1 MNDPQPFGQ
10 TIYVPA
16 DGFLPQLLT
25 ELGEGT
31 SMLGDLVAAPGPPRP
46 AAWARNVWHDP
57 LVHPIASIGDAA
69 RRLRAVQRNWHLHP
83 IGHFRRAELIREKL
97 PPVSARP
104 IRFPERPPASP
115 LGSWTLLD
123 PGTMLAAA
131 VCSSPVP
138 DGEWQFVEDRDV
150 PPNRAYLK
158 LWEALTRLGV
168 YPGPGERCIDLGA
181 SPGGWTWV
189 IQGLG
194 ARVTA
199 VDKAPLAPAI
209 AALPGVEWIGASAF
223 GLDPA
228 AQPPVDWLFSDVICY
243 PARLLALVRRW
254 LAAGR
259 ARNLVCTLKF
269 QGETDH
275 ATAAA
280 FAAIPGSRLM
290 HLTNNK
296 HELTWAL
303 LGAPAAPAA

>member
-1 MNDPQPFGQ
+1 MTDATPFGQ

-31 SMLGDLVAAPGPPRP
+31 SLLGDLVAAPGPARP

-57 LVHPIASIGDAA
+57 VLHPIASIGDAA
-69 RRLRAVQRNWHLHP
+69 RRLRAVQRNWHLHA
-83 IGHFRRAELIREKL
+83 IGHFRRAELIRAKL
-97 PPVSARP
+97 PPVAARP
-104 IRFPERPPASP
+104 LVFPDLPPSAP

-123 PGTMLAAA
+123 PGTMLAAGR
-131 VCSSPVP
+131 CSSPVP
-138 DGEWQFVEDRDV
+138 DGEWCFVEDREA
-150 PPNRAYLK
+150 PPSRAYLK
-158 LWEALTRLGV
+158 LWEALTRLGTRPV
-168 YPGPGERCIDLGA
+168 PGERCVDLGA

-189 IQGLG
+189 IQRLG

-199 VDKAPLAPAI
+199 VDKAPLAPSV
-209 AALPGVEWIGASAF
+209 AALPGVDWLGASAF
-223 GLDPA
+223 SLDPA
-228 AQPPVDWLFSDVICY
+228 AFGPVDWLFSDVICY

-254 LAAGR
+254 MAAGA
-259 ARNLVCTLKF
+259 ARNFVCTIKF

-275 ATAAA
+275 ETAAA

-290 HLTNNK
+290 HLTQNK

-303 LGAPAAPAA
+303 VEAG

>member
-1 MNDPQPFGQ
+1 MNDATPYGQ

-16 DGFLPQLLT
+16 DGFLPQLLA
-25 ELGEGT
+25 ELGEGA
-31 SMLGDLVAAPGPPRP
+31 SVLGDLVAHPGPARP

-57 LVHPIASIGDAA
+57 LVLPIASIGDGA
-69 RRLRAVQRNWHLHP
+69 RRLRAIQRNWHLHA

-104 IRFPERPPASP
+104 LRFPDPPPSAP

-123 PGTMLAAA
+123 PATILAAPR
-131 VCSSPVP
+131 CSSPVA
-138 DGEWQFVEDRDV
+138 DGEWRFVEDRQT

-168 YPGPGERCIDLGA
+168 HPVAGERCIDLGA

-194 ARVTA
+194 AEVTA
-199 VDKAPLAPAI
+199 VDKAPLAPAV
-209 AALPGVEWIGASAF
+209 AALPGVRWLGASAF
-223 GLDPA
+223 GLDPEG
-228 AQPPVDWLFSDVICY
+228 QPPVDWLFSDVICY
-243 PARLLALVRRW
+243 PSRLLSLVRRW
-254 LAAGR
+254 MAAGR
-259 ARNLVCTLKF
+259 ARNYLCTVKF

-290 HLTNNK
+290 HLSHNK

-303 LGAPAAPAA
+303 LDARAEA

>member
-1 MNDPQPFGQ
+1 VSDATPYGQ

-16 DGFLPQLLT
+16 DGFLPQLLV
-25 ELGEGT
+25 ELGEGA
-31 SMLGDLVAAPGPPRP
+31 SVVGDLVAAPGPARP
-46 AAWARNVWHDP
+46 AAWARNVWHAP
-57 LVHPIASIGDAA
+57 ELHPIASIGDAA
-69 RRLRAVQRNWHLHP
+69 RRLRAIQRSWHLHP

-104 IRFPERPPASP
+104 LVFPDPPPAAP

-131 VCSSPVP
+131 RCDSPVP
-138 DGEWQFVEDRDV
+138 DGEWRFVEDRDA
-150 PPNRAYLK
+150 PPSRAYLK
-158 LWEALTRLGV
+158 LWEALTRVGRH
-168 YPGPGERCIDLGA
+168 PGPGERCIDLGA

-189 IQGLG
+189 LQGLG

-199 VDKAPLAPAI
+199 VDKAPLAPAV
-209 AALPGVEWIGASAF
+209 AALPGVDWIGASAF
-223 GLDPA
+223 GLDPR
-228 AQPPVDWLFSDVICY
+228 QQEPVDWLFSDVICY

-254 LAAGR
+254 MDAGR
-259 ARNLVCTLKF
+259 ARNFVCTLKF

-290 HLTNNK
+290 HLSQNK
-296 HELTWAL
+296 HELTWSL
-303 LGAPAAPAA
+303 LGTG